1 MVKQSIRVAPPSPEA
16 NNQDVFVWA
25 LYLLGG
31 ADRVVDVEA
40 VYLKSFDL
48 APARLG
54 WRTKPELP
62 DYKKTAK
69 ALQSV
74 EATTH
79 VGLVHKVGPYT
90 RRLTADGAAWIE
102 RYRKILETTYSLGK
116 NVSAPKGSNLD
127 HKRSA
132 IKSSVAFSHWLANEP
147 VEIADLADAFECSP
161 ASPQRVW
168 KGRVEELRRVAD
180 VTKDPELGG
189 FSRYIDIYLQENLEG
204 WV

>member
-1 MVKQSIRVAPPSPEA
+1 MVRQSIRVAPPNAEA

-31 ADRVVDVEA
+31 ADRDVDVEA

-74 EATTH
+74 EASTH

-90 RRLTADGAAWIE
+90 RRLTSDGSAWVE
-102 RYRKILETTYSLGK
+102 RYREILETTYALSK
-116 NVSAPKGSNLD
+116 NVSAPKGSNLE
-127 HKRSA
+127 HKRNA
-132 IKSSVAFSHWLANEP
+132 MKSSVAFSQWSANEP
-147 VEIADLADAFECSP
+147 VELGDLADAFECSP
-161 ASPQRVW
+161 ASPKRVW
-168 KGRVEELRRVAD
+168 RGRVEELRRVVD
-180 VTKDPELGG
+180 VTKDPELEA
-189 FSRYIDIYLQENLEG
+189 FSGYINNYLQENLEG
-204 WV
+204 WA

>member
-1 MVKQSIRVAPPSPEA
+1 MIKQSIRVAPPSAEA
-16 NNQDVFVWA
+16 NNQDVFIWA

-31 ADRVVDVEA
+31 ADRDVDVEA
-40 VYLKSFDL
+40 VYLKSFEL

-90 RRLTADGAAWIE
+90 RRLTANGASWIE
-102 RYRKILETTYSLGK
+102 RYREILETTYSLSR
-116 NVSAPKGSNLD
+116 NVEAPKRSNLE
-127 HKRSA
+127 HKRSV
-132 IKSSVAFSHWLANEP
+132 IKSSAAFAQWLANDP
-147 VEIADLADAFECSP
+147 VEFADLADAFECSP
-161 ASPQRVW
+161 ASPQNVW
-168 KGRVEELRRVAD
+168 KGRMEELRRVAD
-180 VTKDPELGG
+180 VTKDPELEA
-189 FSRYIDIYLQENLEG
+189 FSGYIDIYLQEKLEG
-204 WV
+204 WE

>member
-1 MVKQSIRVAPPSPEA
+1 MVKQFVRVAPPSAEA
-16 NNQDVFVWA
+16 NNQDVFIWA

-31 ADRVVDVEA
+31 ADRDIDVEA
-40 VYLKSFDL
+40 VYLKSFEL

-79 VGLVHKVGPYT
+79 VGLVHKVGVYT
-90 RRLTADGAAWIE
+90 RRLTAEGAAWIE
-102 RYRKILETTYSLGK
+102 RYREILETTYSLSK
-116 NVSAPKGSNLD
+116 NVEAPKGSDLG

-132 IKSSVAFSHWLANEP
+132 IKSSAAFSQWSASEP
-147 VEIADLADAFECSP
+147 VGIADLADAFECSP
-161 ASPQRVW
+161 ASPKRVW
-168 KGRVEELRRVAD
+168 KGRMEELRRVAD
-180 VTKDPELGG
+180 VTKDSELKA
-189 FSRYIDIYLQENLEG
+189 FSGYIDIYLQEKMEG